1 MMEGDE
7 RATTS
12 DEERLPPAEE
22 DSTSTEQTV
31 RRRPTSLREATKTL
45 RWRRHRTRKPRRLRT
60 TIASLYSPTM
70 RRLMS
75 EDAGSVFKGASLM
88 SHVVQSRRPTRS
100 SPS

>member
-45 RWRRHRTRKPRRLRT
+45 RWRRHREVGRAEVVRRPP
-60 TIASLYSPTM
+60 A
-70 RRLMS
+70 
-75 EDAGSVFKGASLM
+75 
-88 SHVVQSRRPTRS
+88 RPTRFDVERAGRAL
-100 SPS
+100 SPRFQRPAAGGDATAPVRCRAVL